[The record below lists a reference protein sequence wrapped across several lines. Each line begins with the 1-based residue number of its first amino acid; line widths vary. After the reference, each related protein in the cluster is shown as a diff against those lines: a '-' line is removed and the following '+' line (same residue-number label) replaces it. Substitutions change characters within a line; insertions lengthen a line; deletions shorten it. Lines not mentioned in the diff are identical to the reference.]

1 MSSKLYQISDDTPI
15 AMLTVGQLRSVLD
28 SSLKERTV
36 KPEET
41 DITAPKRYVHG
52 IVGIKNLF
60 NVSYPTAYKMKQT
73 ILRPA
78 ISQQGRVI
86 LTDVD
91 LALKIFKEHE
101 KIESFRKLIE
111 GMNGKR

>member
-1 MSSKLYQISDDTPI
+1 MAKSIINITDDTPI

-41 DITAPKRYVHG
+41 DTTAPKRYVHG

-101 KIESFRKLIE
+101 KVESFKKINE